1 MSAIAGRFQQTISE
15 VKRYSLDYTLQLAT
29 GEQVTGVAV
38 AITSP
43 TGAPVS
49 PALVVNNVAITPDG
63 TKVTF
68 FVSGGVDLNS
78 YEVQFLA
85 TTSLTQIFED
95 VVQFDLVDKV

>member
-1 MSAIAGRFQQTISE
+1 MSIISGRFQQTLSE
-15 VKRYSLDYTLQLAT
+15 NKRYMLDYTSQLSA
-29 GEQVTGVAV
+29 GEKVTGVAV

-49 PALVVNNVAITPDG
+49 PALVVNNVAITPAG
-63 TKVTF
+63 NQVTF
-68 FVSGGVDLNS
+68 FVSGGADLNS

-95 VVQFDLVDKV
+95 VCQFDIVDKV